1 VLLSQSRTCRLLFNP
16 GFLLRLSGMKES
28 AIMKRLRF
36 LTVHACILLS
46 ALTIVAKTKE
56 EKQAEARKKA
66 QETLER
72 LYKAKPSARAAI
84 KAAAG
89 YAVFNSG
96 GAKILVAGAGRG
108 KGIAVDNATQKV
120 TYMKMREIQAGL
132 GFGVKKFST
141 IFVFE
146 TKDALDRFINSGWE
160 FGGQSTAA
168 AKTGDGGGSLQGA
181 ASVSPGVWMYQLTD
195 KGVALELTG
204 KGTKYFKD
212 DDLN

>member
-1 VLLSQSRTCRLLFNP
+1 MKLLIALVLMIT
-16 GFLLRLSGMKES
+16 
-28 AIMKRLRF
+28 
-36 LTVHACILLS
+36 S
-46 ALTIVAKTKE
+46 ALTVAAKSKE

-66 QETLER
+66 DQTLQR
-72 LYKAKPSARAAI
+72 LYKAKPSAQSAI
-84 KAAAG
+84 KTAAG

-108 KGIAVDNATQKV
+108 SGIAVDKATQKV
-120 TYMKMREIQAGL
+120 TYVKMREIQAGL
-132 GFGVKKFST
+132 GMGVKKCST

-146 TKDALDRFINSGWE
+146 NKDALERFINSGWE

-168 AKTGDGGGSLQGA
+168 AKSGDGGGSLQGA

-195 KGVALELTG
+195 KGIALELTG